1 MTASIEFIQG
11 AELAQA
17 REPEGSTNN
26 EIGLRILLVGQG
38 GFRPFCRVKPSSE
51 IFPLWGDEVKR
62 ESGKLEPPSPRPALA
77 LARCVSAGIAAG
89 TEVECVRAMR
99 SLRTAMERAG
109 GELEELHYFLGVD
122 AAPAQ
127 SKGADDGAKVVL
139 RRARGRV
146 WVVRRRA

>member
-1 MTASIEFIQG
+1 MTASFEFIQG

-62 ESGKLEPPSPRPALA
+62 ESGKLEPPSPRPAPA

-89 TEVECVRAMR
+89 TEVGMCQGHAVLADGHGASRRGIGRAALF
-99 SLRTAMERAG
+99 SG
-109 GELEELHYFLGVD
+109 
-122 AAPAQ
+122 
-127 SKGADDGAKVVL
+127 S
-139 RRARGRV
+139 
-146 WVVRRRA
+146 